1 MRRLAGRKRKWKF
14 SDRGELCAKVLRQ
27 ESSRSGEGPES
38 LPPAGMKSIMGQ
50 MVEGK
55 WRGRPALDPQTLVEM
70 LQARPKDEELI
81 NLHIL

>member
-1 MRRLAGRKRKWKF
+1 MRMRKLAGRKRKWKF

-55 WRGRPALDPQTLVEM
+55 WEGDQS
-70 LQARPKDEELI
+70 
-81 NLHIL
+81 